1 MIIKSY
7 KVFES
12 KLNQV
17 EDVKDICIELE
28 HDGFI
33 INVNKIY
40 GVYEVRIEKLSDEVD
55 EDLEEF
61 IPKYFK
67 YSEVEDVI
75 NRLKEYLGE
84 KLNEMTIYTDHEDF
98 TWVQKEF
105 TSVILPDFIDI
116 YLIIIEFEI

>member
-75 NRLKEYLGE
+75 NRLREYLGE

-105 TSVILPDFIDI
+105 TSVIL
-116 YLIIIEFEI
+116 